1 MQELRG
7 NKKLVYFS
15 AINADKGST
24 DYFRYKRLVEDNA
37 NLLKNSLIIR
47 PSTMF
52 GPGDKFNQ
60 CGKVRVYFFNL
71 TVNIKCNLPK
81 VGMNLLVG
89 PQFYE
94 IC

>member
-1 MQELRG
+1 MEKSGNFDNLHRYESAMQELRG

-24 DYFRYKRLVEDNA
+24 DYFRYKRLGEDNA
-37 NLLKNSLIIR
+37 
-47 PSTMF
+47 
-52 GPGDKFNQ
+52 
-60 CGKVRVYFFNL
+60 
-71 TVNIKCNLPK
+71 
-81 VGMNLLVG
+81 NLLVG